1 MSETTTSS
9 GGNGGPTPS
18 APIGGVIRDPR
29 AERVERPSL
38 LRHWGRQIGRA
49 IEAVL
54 VFLGLKRRRAAD
66 GTLERR
72 DWKRLGTT
80 AGVTLGVIIIWTS
93 VHIVQPGT
101 VGVPV
106 TLCHTGKPLKP
117 GVHVTLPFTT
127 TRSISTRVQNY
138 TMSASP
144 TEGGQADTSVAVLG
158 ADGGAAAVNAT
169 VLYRVTPAR
178 ASDLYREVG
187 PNYLPAVVRPS
198 ARACVRLVF
207 TGYSLVNA
215 ATTDWTKVQDKVA
228 DCMRGKFE
236 GRSLE
241 LVDFQ
246 MREVALSDKL
256 QGAVDAKVAAQQNA
270 ERQKFELATALQAAD
285 ISRIQALATADS
297 QQILACGGQ
306 PGKVD
311 RAGQATETVVPNPI
325 AACSQS
331 QLTPA
336 YLQFSYIQALKN
348 LVNSPNNS
356 TIILP
361 FDQNLTPLIDVGQGG
376 TTVK

>member
-1 MSETTTSS
+1 MSESTTSS
-9 GGNGGPTPS
+9 GGNGNPAPS
-18 APIGGVIRDPR
+18 APIGGVVRDPR
-29 AERVERPSL
+29 DERIERPSL

-49 IEAVL
+49 VGATL
-54 VFLGLKRRRAAD
+54 VFLGLKRRRAED

-80 AGVTLGVIIIWTS
+80 AGVTLAVIVVWTS
-93 VHIVQPGT
+93 IHIVQPGT
-101 VGVPV
+101 VAVPV
-106 TLCHTGKPLKP
+106 TLGHTGEPLKP
-117 GVHVTLPFTT
+117 GLRLTVPFTT

-144 TEGGQADTSVAVLG
+144 TEGGKSDTSVAVLG
-158 ADGGAAAVNAT
+158 ADGGAASVNAT
-169 VLYRVTPAR
+169 VLYRVKPKQ

-187 PNYLPAVVRPS
+187 PNYLMAVVRPS

-215 ATTDWTKVQDKVA
+215 ATTDWTKVQEKVA
-228 DCMRGKFE
+228 ECMRTKFD
-236 GRSLE
+236 GRALE

-246 MREVALSDKL
+246 MREVSLSEKL

-297 QQILACGGQ
+297 QQILACGGR
-306 PGKVD
+306 PGKVE
-311 RAGQATETVVPNPI
+311 RAGEAIDTVTPNPI

-336 YLQFSYIQALKN
+336 YLQFTYIQALKN
-348 LVNSPNNS
+348 LVNAPNNS

-361 FDQNLTPLIDVGQGG
+361 FDQNLTPLINVGQGS
-376 TTVK
+376 TTGK